1 MMQQFHTQ
9 EYPAANRNYKDRLFR
24 FVFKNK
30 KDLLD
35 LYNAINGTDYD
46 IQKNWK
52 STPWKMCCTFP

>member
-24 FVFKNK
+24 FVFNNK

-35 LYNAINGTDYD
+35 LYNAINGTEERFVLPDRCGAE
-46 IQKNWK
+46 
-52 STPWKMCCTFP
+52 PV